1 MVIQTLGSREGR
13 SDALCV
19 ETAAVS
25 CPLLGA
31 ILADSPFLLIIGSC
45 LQIYADHS
53 ERLLIVNFVIFPM
66 SLVNNCSGLGGKRYA
81 VEIQKL
87 EKQVFLH
94 KSRFAYKYL
103 QIAAYHHQYSSAT
116 ASTWSWCC

>member
-1 MVIQTLGSREGR
+1 MVIQTLGSQEGR

-31 ILADSPFLLIIGSC
+31 ILADSPFLLIVGSC
-45 LQIYADHS
+45 LEIYADHGK
-53 ERLLIVNFVIFPM
+53 RLLIVNFVTFPM
-66 SLVNNCSGLGGKRYA
+66 GLVNNCSSLRGKRDS

-94 KSRFAYKYL
+94 KSRFAYMYL
-103 QIAAYHHQYSSAT
+103 EIAAYHHQCSSAA